1 MLTLNDDHE
10 GLRKKLELLGY
21 TGLRETDES
30 LIQAFVAVQLT
41 LQSFDLSKD
50 AQGAVLD
57 LLSTTGTE
65 ALKIAP
71 EGEWRDF
78 DYGNVQEGD
87 FVRVKVDAYDSET
100 GAKHNGLVG
109 ILESM
114 RSGIATVRYLGLASN
129 NKMRHPKEQLDSLKG
144 VYNRI
149 PTRKK

>member
-1 MLTLNDDHE
+1 MLKLSDDHE

-30 LIQAFVAVQLT
+30 LIQAFVATQLT
-41 LQSFDLSKD
+41 LQSFDLPED
-50 AQGAVLD
+50 AQRAILD
-57 LLSTTGTE
+57 LLSSTGTE
-65 ALKIAP
+65 ALNSAP
-71 EGEWRDF
+71 DGEWRDF

-87 FVRVKVDAYDSET
+87 FVRVKPDAYDSDT
-100 GAKHNGLVG
+100 GARHNGLVG
-109 ILESM
+109 ILEGM
-114 RSGIATVRYLGLASN
+114 NSGIATVRYLGLASS